1 MLDQDAFEKVCSEH
15 EVTQRMG
22 VGFGA
27 KIVRGAY
34 LERERQLSAKGNYPD
49 PTNPSYEATSAV
61 YDRFN
66 TISEMKK
73 TFYLRL
79 LLFRVVEHLLE
90 QVAVSR
96 GKSCNV
102 IVASHNESSVL
113 KAVSKMATLRILP
126 TDNTVVFG
134 QIYGMAFNI
143 TVKLGILLNMF
154 V

>member
-1 MLDQDAFEKVCSEH
+1 MFCLQ
-15 EVTQRMG
+15 
-22 VGFGA
+22 
-27 KIVRGAY
+27 
-34 LERERQLSAKGNYPD
+34 
-49 PTNPSYEATSAV
+49 
-61 YDRFN
+61 
-66 TISEMKK
+66 
-73 TFYLRL
+73 L

-90 QVAVSR
+90 QVAVSG

-143 TVKLGILLNMF
+143 TVKLGILLNILCSKSI
-154 V
+154 